1 MVVLGDPGQQLLL
14 ELPMRPLGLPGR
26 RFAWFGEGG
35 QGVAVVR
42 GIRVARQQALTER
55 GRN

>member
-14 ELPMRPLGLPGR
+14 EPPMRPLGLPGR